1 MEAVGRKKVIFDAS
15 GVCGMVATEEEFTIP
30 ADDDVLE
37 VGRERSM

>member
-1 MEAVGRKKVIFDAS
+1 VEAVGHEKVIFDAS
-15 GVCGMVATEEEFTIP
+15 GVRGMVATEEEFAIP

>member
-15 GVCGMVATEEEFTIP
+15 GVRGMVATKEEFAIP

>member
-1 MEAVGRKKVIFDAS
+1 VEAMGRKKVIFDAS
-15 GVCGMVATEEEFTIP
+15 GVHGMVATEEEFAIP